1 MADEL
6 VLVELRRTIGPRRGP
21 LYGPGRVRV
30 PASFARSLGL
40 QPIDEV
46 PVDPAQEAET
56 SEVEMQV
63 VEGDLPDGFP
73 ARDLLIAGGVMTLDA
88 VRAASD
94 HQLRQ
99 IKGIGPAAVRN
110 IRAALA

>member
-46 PVDPAQEAET
+46 PVEPAQEVET
-56 SEVEMQV
+56 QA

-110 IRAALA
+110 IRAALEAE